1 MQTGDTVPLNLTPD
15 ELLTTTR
22 TVRKRLDFERPV
34 PRTLIEEC
42 IEIALQAPTGG
53 FKQNWHWIAISDPK
67 IKDAIAEIYRA
78 SWVQTTQSGRMPTYG
93 PDDPRATRIQRV
105 LESGTYLADNIGRA
119 PWLIIPCGTGRTLD
133 QPTVPEQSR
142 FWASILPAM
151 WNFML
156 AARARGLGCA
166 WTTEHL
172 KHEDQVARILNIP
185 QPEVTQCGLL
195 PVAFSKGT
203 DFRRAQRI
211 PGVDVT
217 HWDTW

>member
-1 MQTGDTVPLNLTPD
+1 
-15 ELLTTTR
+15 
-22 TVRKRLDFERPV
+22 
-34 PRTLIEEC
+34 
-42 IEIALQAPTGG
+42 
-53 FKQNWHWIAISDPK
+53 
-67 IKDAIAEIYRA
+67 
-78 SWVQTTQSGRMPTYG
+78 
-93 PDDPRATRIQRV
+93 
-105 LESGTYLADNIGRA
+105 
-119 PWLIIPCGTGRTLD
+119 
-133 QPTVPEQSR
+133 
-142 FWASILPAM
+142 
-151 WNFML
+151 ML